1 MNPHAMSPDSSASA
15 DRPIASSDLSRLL
28 QAISFAAEKHRDQ
41 RRKDKEASPYINHP
55 IALATLLSTV
65 GGVTDLAVLQAA
77 ILHDT
82 VEDTD
87 TRYEELVAHFGR
99 KVADIVMEVTDDRQ
113 LEKPRRKALQI
124 EHAPHASREA
134 ALVKLADKICN
145 LRDVANS
152 PPDRWTL
159 ERRQEYFDWA
169 RQVVDGL
176 PLVSE
181 PLLAAFREALAHRP

>member
-1 MNPHAMSPDSSASA
+1 MKPAVSHTLQGAVSG
-15 DRPIASSDLSRLL
+15 SDINRLL
-28 QAISFAAEKHRDQ
+28 QAISFAAGKHRNQ
-41 RRKDKEASPYINHP
+41 RRKDKELSPYINHP
-55 IALATLLSTV
+55 LALASLLSSV
-65 GGVTDLAVLQAA
+65 GGITDVVVLQAA

-87 TRYEELVAHFGR
+87 TTYEELAEHFGR
-99 KVADIVMEVTDDRQ
+99 SVADVVMEVTDDKQ

-145 LRDVANS
+145 LRDVATS

-159 ERRQEYFDWA
+159 ERRQEYFDWS
-169 RQVVDGL
+169 RQVVDAL
-176 PLVSE
+176 PPVSE
-181 PLLAAFREALAHRP
+181 PLLAAFREALSHRP

>member
-1 MNPHAMSPDSSASA
+1 MKPAVNHTNQSA
-15 DRPIASSDLSRLL
+15 DGGNDVNRVL
-28 QAISFAAEKHRDQ
+28 QAIIFAASKHRHQ
-41 RRKDKEASPYINHP
+41 RRKDKELSPYINHP
-55 IALATLLSTV
+55 LALAALLSSV
-65 GGVTDLAVLQAA
+65 GGITDVEVLQAA

-82 VEDTD
+82 VEDTA
-87 TRYEELVAHFGR
+87 TTYEELAEQFGR
-99 KVADIVMEVTDDRQ
+99 KVADVVMEVTDDKQ

-145 LRDVANS
+145 LRDVATS

-159 ERRQEYFDWA
+159 ERRQEYFEWS
-169 RQVVDGL
+169 RQVVDAL

-181 PLLAAFREALAHRP
+181 PLLAAFREALSHRP